1 MAERR
6 QWLVPSV
13 QVVLFALVFWQAL
26 FFMPQMLNA
35 DGDLPRHLA
44 VGEYI
49 LQTAQIPT
57 RDIFSHTL
65 NGAPLVPHE
74 WLSEV
79 LFATAHR
86 VSGLNGVAWLTALV
100 IALTY
105 TALTYI
111 LRDLGVRALVA
122 LGGAYAASVVGAL
135 HQLPRPHIFT
145 TLFFTLFLLVL
156 ERYRRTGNWRALIWL
171 LPLMVVWANAHG
183 AFLFGFILVALYAA
197 GALLE
202 RNRQRLVEL
211 IGLTGALFVISLIN
225 PFGLTLWTHAF
236 AATRVSYI
244 VNITSE
250 YQSPDFHGLN
260 TLPFLALLL
269 FSLALGW
276 RAQQKLGWTEIILLC
291 AWTAFALYTARNI
304 PLYAQVA
311 LIVLAP
317 IADCELDAAFP
328 RIGRAVAGFEPA
340 AQVARG
346 EVWGVVIVAVLIA
359 LEANG
364 AALDVWRKGNVFD
377 AHVFPIA
384 AVDALKENLPAG
396 KMFNEFN
403 WGGYLLYRLWP
414 QEQVFIDGQTDFYG
428 EALTRK
434 YVRAINGEAGWE
446 QVLRE
451 YDARWVIIPP
461 TRPLADRLEN
471 SANWLL
477 KYQDETAKVWVRK

>member
-1 MAERR
+1 MEQRYS
-6 QWLVPSV
+6 WLVPSV
-13 QVVLFALVFWQAL
+13 PVLLFALVFWQAL
-26 FFMPQMLNA
+26 LFMPQLLNA

-74 WLSEV
+74 WLSEIF
-79 LFATAHR
+79 FAMAHR
-86 VSGLNGVAWLTALV
+86 AAGLNGVAWLTATVL
-100 IALTY
+100 ALTY
-105 TALTYI
+105 GALAYA
-111 LRDLGVRALVA
+111 LRDQGVRALVA
-122 LGGAYAASVVGAL
+122 LSGAYAASIVGAL

-145 TLFFTLFLLVL
+145 TLFFTLFLLAL
-156 ERYRRTGNWRALIWL
+156 ERYRHTGNWRALIWL
-171 LPLMVVWANAHG
+171 LPLMVVWANAHS
-183 AFLFGFILVALYAA
+183 AFLFGFILVAFYCA

-202 RNRQRLVEL
+202 INRKRLVEL
-211 IGLTGALFVISLIN
+211 IGLTGALFAASLIN

-244 VNITSE
+244 VNITTE

-260 TLPFLALLL
+260 TLPFLTLLL

-276 RAQQKLGWTEIILLC
+276 RARQKLGWTEIILL
-291 AWTAFALYTARNI
+291 AGWTAFALYTARNI

-311 LIVLAP
+311 LIILAP
-317 IADCELDAAFP
+317 IADRELDDAFP
-328 RIGRAVAGFEPA
+328 RIGRAVAGFEPV

-346 EVWGVVIVAVLIA
+346 EVWGVAIAAALIA

-364 AALDVWRKGNVFD
+364 AALDVWRKGNVFE
-377 AHVFPIA
+377 ANVFPIA
-384 AVDALKENLPAG
+384 AVDALKDNLPAG

-414 QEQVFIDGQTDFYG
+414 QEKVFIDGQTDFYG
-428 EALTRK
+428 EPLTRQ

-446 QVLRE
+446 KILDE
-451 YDARWVIIPP
+451 YGVTWVIIPP

-471 SANWLL
+471 SANWVL
-477 KYQDETAKVWVRK
+477 KYQDETANVWVKK